1 MATINDI
8 YIFIKDEKV
17 SRDTE
22 ITQHP
27 VEEGLPTTST
37 VRSKPKTVSLT
48 GAIVKYGSLSADD
61 IIERLEN
68 LRKKGS
74 LIKYK
79 GRNTFG
85 NYQIKSFD
93 TSHPNT
99 NAGGADFD
107 MELVEVRITKSA
119 YTPSSNTGT
128 GSGGS
133 SSGDNN
139 TTNEPDLQKDA
150 IVVFKGGSVYYSSD
164 ARRPAATR
172 GRSTCKIYNINLRSW
187 SLHQYCLISTDGGR
201 VYGWVDVENIEG
213 TGTKGTAATTNG
225 GTQQVKTK

>member
-8 YIFIKDEKV
+8 YIFVEDENV
-17 SRDTE
+17 NRDTE

-37 VRSKPKTVSLT
+37 IRAKPKTISLK
-48 GAIVKYGSLSADD
+48 GAIVGYGSLSADD
-61 IIERLEN
+61 VIERIEN
-68 LRKKGS
+68 LRTTGS
-74 LIKYK
+74 LVKYK
-79 GRNTFG
+79 GRNTVG
-85 NYQIKSFD
+85 NYKIRNFD

-99 NAGGADFD
+99 NTGGADFN

-119 YTPSSNTGT
+119 YTPPQG

-133 SSGDNN
+133 GGSGNAGGGETN
-139 TTNEPDLQKDA
+139 TPELKIGAT
-150 IVVFKGGSVYYSSD
+150 VVFKGGSVYYSSD
-164 ARRPAATR
+164 ARRPSATR
-172 GRSTCKIYNINLRSW
+172 RRSTCEIYNINLKSW

-213 TGTKGTAATTNG
+213 TGTNGTKSVTNG
-225 GTQQVKTK
+225 GTQQVRTK